1 MAQPAE
7 LLDSLALDFDSA
19 PAAPDLRRMSARRA
33 LVVWIGLSLGGW
45 GVLAALASLT
55 L

>member
-7 LLDSLALDFDSA
+7 LLDALALDLDCA
-19 PAAPDLRRMSARRA
+19 PAAADLRPISARLA
-33 LVVWIGLSLGGW
+33 LTVWIGLSLGGW
-45 GVLAALASLT
+45 GVIAALVGLG